1 MREEAKGTGKREK
14 GNGCR
19 PYSARGS
26 GHSCSLFPVPFSLLP
41 FPFNLPPAPNH
52 CRPVHAGAD
61 FFVEGDGDAGV
72 VGGAGLGGDGEEG
85 DGLDCAGGLQGLLG
99 QLKGDGGLGAHGDE
113 ATLSPSATYTA
124 RTVPDAEAVRSS
136 ELLRAKLPLKER
148 SLEMVPMVA
157 V

>member
-1 MREEAKGTGKREK
+1 MRKGKREQGK
-14 GNGCR
+14 GK
-19 PYSARGS
+19 RGTAAAPTVRAEAAIPVA
-26 GHSCSLFPVPFSLLP
+26 CCLLPVPFI
-41 FPFNLPPAPNH
+41 LPPAPNH
-52 CRPVHAGAD
+52 CRPVHAGAV

-136 ELLRAKLPLKER
+136 ELLRAKLLLKER